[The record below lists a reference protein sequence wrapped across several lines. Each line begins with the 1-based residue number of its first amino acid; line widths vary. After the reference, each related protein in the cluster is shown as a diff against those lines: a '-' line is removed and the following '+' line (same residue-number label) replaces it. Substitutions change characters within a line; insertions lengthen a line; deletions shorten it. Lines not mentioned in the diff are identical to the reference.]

1 MSKGRLTRQELGW
14 LLTQEAQGAAER
26 LRVGVQVLKTN
37 PPPPMTGAVELHEIE
52 RSGLDATL
60 DALDDTMKML
70 SSLHHKPL
78 RVRGRRGRVDLAA
91 LLWEVAPGARVSI
104 EPGSGTEV
112 FGDEAELR
120 RMLQLLA
127 GHGSGVESQVTI
139 RREGEVVRIGVV
151 LGPDSSATAQVER
164 AWLERMAIRYGGS
177 FELEG
182 GMELVTLPADSERAD
197 REALEKELDEARKQ
211 GEAYA
216 RELAATFSPA
226 EEAVTPSTFP
236 PAISGSD
243 VTERVAVLAR
253 FSAGVAA
260 ELRSLVG
267 SAAKKGDS
275 DTDQRRALVAVNDL
289 ATLLETIGEI
299 DPMEMPAVVDVR
311 DLVKSETAE
320 RRPRADRDGIK
331 LEIVDGTD
339 GELTARGPARALA
352 LLVEQ
357 ILRHALAASP
367 RDGVVVITLRKIP
380 NERQPDLYAARL
392 DVEDSGP
399 ALPGSSRRAFVGLE
413 LEPGTCGRPS
423 ALPLYV
429 AAALSSWAGAAF
441 EVGDGTRGGLR
452 VSVTFSR

>member
-1 MSKGRLTRQELGW
+1 MTKGRLTRQELGW

-37 PPPPMTGAVELHEIE
+37 PPPAVPVGTVELEG
-52 RSGLDATL
+52 SGLDATL

-78 RVRGRRGRVDLAA
+78 RVTGRRGRVDLAA
-91 LLWEVAPGARVSI
+91 LLWEIAPGARVSI

-139 RREGEVVRIGVV
+139 RRDGDFVKIGVV

-164 AWLERMAIRYGGS
+164 AWLERMAIRYGGT

-182 GMELVTLPADSERAD
+182 GMELVSLPADSERAD
-197 REALEKELDEARKQ
+197 REALQKELDEARKQ

-216 RELAATFSPA
+216 RELAATFSSA
-226 EEAVTPSTFP
+226 DEAVTPSTFP
-236 PAISGSD
+236 PALSGSD
-243 VTERVAVLAR
+243 VAERVAVLAR

-267 SAAKKGDS
+267 SAAKKGEGDAE
-275 DTDQRRALVAVNDL
+275 QRRALHAVNDL
-289 ATLLETIGEI
+289 ATLLDTIGEV
-299 DPMEMPAVVDVR
+299 DPMELPGPVDVR
-311 DLVKSETAE
+311 ELVKSEIAE
-320 RRPRADRDGIK
+320 RRPRAERDSIR
-331 LEIVDGTD
+331 L
-339 GELTARGPARALA
+339 ELTDETGGGDYFARGPARALA
-352 LLVEQ
+352 LIVEEV
-357 ILRHALAASP
+357 LRHALAAAP
-367 RDGVVVITLRKIP
+367 RDTAVEIKLKRIP
-380 NERQPDLYAARL
+380 HERQADVYLARIEI
-392 DVEDSGP
+392 EDSGP
-399 ALPGSSRRAFVGLE
+399 ALPATSRRAFVGLE

-429 AAALSSWAGAAF
+429 AAALSSWAGASF
-441 EVGDGTRGGLR
+441 EIGDGVRGGFR
-452 VSVTFSR
+452 VSLTLAR

>member
-1 MSKGRLTRQELGW
+1 MTKGRLTRQELGW

-26 LRVGVQVLKTN
+26 LRVGVQVLKSN
-37 PPPPMTGAVELHEIE
+37 PPPAAPAGAPDLEGT
-52 RSGLDATL
+52 GLDATL

-78 RVRGRRGRVDLAA
+78 RVTGRRGRVDVAA
-91 LLWEVAPGARVSI
+91 LLWEIAPGARVSI

-127 GHGSGVESQVTI
+127 GHGSGVESQVTV
-139 RREGEVVRIGVV
+139 RREGDFVKIAVV
-151 LGPDSSATAQVER
+151 LGPDSTATAQVER

-182 GMELVTLPADSERAD
+182 GMEIVTLPADSERAD
-197 REALEKELDEARKQ
+197 REALQKELDEARKQ

-216 RELAATFSPA
+216 RELAAAFSST

-236 PAISGSD
+236 PALSGSD
-243 VTERVAVLAR
+243 VSERVAVLAR

-260 ELRSLVG
+260 ELRSLIG
-267 SAAKKGDS
+267 SAAKKGEAES
-275 DTDQRRALVAVNDL
+275 EQRRALQAVSEL
-289 ATLLETIGEI
+289 AGLLETVGEI
-299 DPMEMPAVVDVR
+299 DPMEMPGPVDVR
-311 DLVKSETAE
+311 EVVKNEVAE
-320 RRPRADRDGIK
+320 RRPRAERDGVA
-331 LEIVDGTD
+331 LALTD
-339 GELTARGPARALA
+339 ESGGGDLFARGPSRAVM
-352 LLVEQ
+352 LLVAEV
-357 ILRHALAASP
+357 LRHAIAASP
-367 RDGVVVITLRKIP
+367 RDGTVDVRLKRLP
-380 NERQPDLYAARL
+380 HERQPDHYNVRIE
-392 DVEDSGP
+392 VEDAGP
-399 ALPGSSRRAFVGLE
+399 ALPATSRRAFVGLE

-441 EVGDGTRGGLR
+441 ELGDGPRGGLR
-452 VSVTFSR
+452 VSVTFAR